1 LEFSNFIALQYFGI
15 EKLGIDKGLVKPS
28 VHRVPR
34 QSFDPRDGRLP
45 DAVYGH
51 GCDIVEAGARTLQ
64 TVVCCSKSR
73 REGPTTVPTTV
84 SLPPSL
90 TGFVEGMTD
99 DIALSMLSE
108 MRTVSV
114 WTGEVFEA
122 VFVVHTC
129 VITHSVS
136 KHKEGSTGSRN
147 NFVSNNT

>member
-1 LEFSNFIALQYFGI
+1 M
-15 EKLGIDKGLVKPS
+15 KPS
-28 VHRVPR
+28 IHCIPGLIL
-34 QSFDPRDGRLP
+34 DPGDSRFP
-45 DAVYGH
+45 DAVYRH
-51 GCDIVEAGARTLQ
+51 GSDIIEAGARTLQ
-64 TVVCCSKSR
+64 TVVCGPISR
-73 REGPTTVPTTV
+73 REGPTTVLTTV
-84 SLPPSL
+84 SAPPSL

-99 DIALSMLSE
+99 DITLSMLSKI
-108 MRTVSV
+108 RTVFV

>member
-1 LEFSNFIALQYFGI
+1 M
-15 EKLGIDKGLVKPS
+15 KPS
-28 VHRVPR
+28 IHCIPGHIL
-34 QSFDPRDGRLP
+34 DPGDGRLP

-64 TVVCCSKSR
+64 TVVCGPISR
-73 REGPTTVPTTV
+73 RERPTTVPTTV
-84 SLPPSL
+84 SSPHSL

>member
-1 LEFSNFIALQYFGI
+1 M
-15 EKLGIDKGLVKPS
+15 KPS
-28 VHRVPR
+28 IHCIPGHIL
-34 QSFDPRDGRLP
+34 DPGDRRFP

-64 TVVCCSKSR
+64 TVVCGPICG
-73 REGPTTVPTTV
+73 RECATTVLATV
-84 SLPPSL
+84 SSPPSL

-122 VFVVHTC
+122 VFVVQPC
-129 VITHSVS
+129 VMQPMGLKV
-136 KHKEGSTGSRN
+136 KGSTCFFEAESS
-147 NFVSNNT
+147 FNNT